1 MHLKYPNDMSLLGR
15 FNTILDYVLA
25 GKPNSK
31 HDSADG
37 TEDGKRDSFPTNN
50 STNLIFSW

>member
-1 MHLKYPNDMSLLGR
+1 M
-15 FNTILDYVLA
+15 LA

-37 TEDGKRDSFPTNN
+37 VEDGKSVEHTLYYVYR
-50 STNLIFSW
+50 LV

>member
-1 MHLKYPNDMSLLGR
+1 MIMTIQVYTCIIYMHMVV
-15 FNTILDYVLA
+15 DYVLA

-37 TEDGKRDSFPTNN
+37 TEDGKSH
-50 STNLIFSW
+50 SL

>member
-1 MHLKYPNDMSLLGR
+1 M
-15 FNTILDYVLA
+15 LA

-37 TEDGKRDSFPTNN
+37 VEDGKSVEYILYYHIWSDHTGNGLTFLLCPFYREISGGV
-50 STNLIFSW
+50 

>member
-1 MHLKYPNDMSLLGR
+1 MHVRQKGCKFTLM
-15 FNTILDYVLA
+15 TVDYVLA

-37 TEDGKRDSFPTNN
+37 TEDGKAPFLHISDY
-50 STNLIFSW
+50 

>member
-1 MHLKYPNDMSLLGR
+1 MHNIIYGLGERLLNASVS
-15 FNTILDYVLA
+15 FTVYTLA

-37 TEDGKRDSFPTNN
+37 VEDGKCVERI
-50 STNLIFSW
+50 LYYRLV